1 MGSLEKVNNSEI
13 NSNELGNTSKKE
25 EIIKVLQQ
33 LEVGLKE
40 YLIHWKENGGGTTGH
55 AIGSA
60 IKKSE
65 ELNRFFTEYC

>member
-1 MGSLEKVNNSEI
+1 MGSIEKVNNSEI
-13 NSNELGNTSKKE
+13 NSNELGNNSKKD

-33 LEVGLKE
+33 LEDGLKE
-40 YLIHWKENGGGTTGH
+40 YLIQWKENGGGTTGH

-60 IKKSE
+60 IKRSE